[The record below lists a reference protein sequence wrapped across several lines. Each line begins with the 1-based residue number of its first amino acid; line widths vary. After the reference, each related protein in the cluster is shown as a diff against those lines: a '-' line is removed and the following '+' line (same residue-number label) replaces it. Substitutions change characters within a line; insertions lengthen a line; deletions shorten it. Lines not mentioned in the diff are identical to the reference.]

1 MGTNATN
8 GSDEELAFHERLIAK
23 KIQNFAKGR
32 ARMLTTENIA
42 EPECLSFP
50 SAAGGYQPLDKMGS
64 SIAGNPTG
72 TDTKG
77 GGGVSAQ
84 FGDDHDSEQILDK
97 VPHILCVDDE
107 HDILSVAKLSL
118 ETVGGYKVTTCSSG
132 PEAVERIKEISPDL
146 ILLDVM
152 MPHMGG
158 PETLQELR
166 AITEAAI
173 TPIVFM
179 TARVQP
185 KEVEE
190 YLQMGAAAVVHK
202 PFDPMQL
209 ANQIG
214 EILER
219 LQTH

>member
-1 MGTNATN
+1 METKETNEPASVPALDT
-8 GSDEELAFHERLIAK
+8 HLIAK
-23 KIQNFAKGR
+23 EFQESAEGR
-32 ARMLTTENIA
+32 TQMMATANIG
-42 EPECLSFP
+42 EPECINFP
-50 SAAGGYQPLDKMGS
+50 SAMGGSQPINKMDPAFAGAPS
-64 SIAGNPTG
+64 G
-72 TDTKG
+72 TDSGQSLEK
-77 GGGVSAQ
+77 
-84 FGDDHDSEQILDK
+84 I
-97 VPHILCVDDE
+97 PHILCVDDE
-107 HDILSVAKLSL
+107 RDILSVARLSL

-132 PEAVERIKEISPDL
+132 PEAVERIKDINPDL

-166 AITEAAI
+166 SITDAAI

-185 KEVEE
+185 NEVEE
-190 YLQMGAAAVVHK
+190 YIQMGAAAVVHK

-214 EILER
+214 EILDR
-219 LQTH
+219 LRSH